1 MSAPP
6 EVVFSTATDPDRRSA
21 WLPGGLGVEPADPE
35 ALEARLTGDADGTL
49 SVRPGDAGGSS
60 VELSVGG
67 RAPEPDDLLR
77 ALEREVSDNFNA
89 G

>member
-6 EVVFSTATDPDRRSA
+6 EVVFSTATDPDRTAA
-21 WLPGGLGVEPADPE
+21 WLPGGVDTAPEPGN
-35 ALEARLTGDADGTL
+35 LTVRLTGAADGLL

-60 VELSVGG
+60 VELEVGG
-67 RAPEPDDLLR
+67 PDPDDLLR
-77 ALEREVSDNFNA
+77 ALAREVEDNFNA

>member
-6 EVVFSTATDPDRRSA
+6 EVVFSTATDPDRNSA
-21 WLPGGLGVEPADPE
+21 WLPGGVDMAPEPDS
-35 ALEARLTGDADGTL
+35 LTVRLTGAADGLL

-60 VELSVGG
+60 VELEVGG
-67 RAPEPDDLLR
+67 PDPDDLLR
-77 ALEREVSDNFNA
+77 ALAREVEDNFNA